1 VAQPIGVLVIEDNR
15 VLRDRLAALLDAQPD
30 FRVVAAAGEP
40 DVGLR
45 RVRETRP
52 HVVLVDAFLGNH
64 SSRRFVESVRETVPE
79 ARVVVMDLVPAE
91 DVVVEFVEAGVTG
104 FVPRRAGAGD
114 LVATVRSVAGGA
126 AVVPPPL
133 TSVLCSHI
141 AKLGGGRRAPAVL
154 DAVRVSKRE
163 REVIE
168 LIAEGL
174 RNKEIAQRL
183 HIATDTVKSHVH
195 NILEKLAVHNRL
207 QIAAHAYRAQGSKA
221 QSP

>member
-1 VAQPIGVLVIEDNR
+1 V
-15 VLRDRLAALLDAQPD
+15 
-30 FRVVAAAGEP
+30 
-40 DVGLR
+40 
-45 RVRETRP
+45 T
-52 HVVLVDAFLGNH
+52 
-64 SSRRFVESVRETVPE
+64 RFVPK
-79 ARVVVMDLVPAE
+79 RVGTD
-91 DVVVEFVEAGVTG
+91 
-104 FVPRRAGAGD
+104 D

-141 AKLGGGRRAPAVL
+141 AKLGGDDAPQP
-154 DAVRVSKRE
+154 DAVRMSKRE

-195 NILEKLAVHNRL
+195 AILEKLALHNRL
-207 QIAAHAYRAQGSKA
+207 QIAAHAYQAHGSKA